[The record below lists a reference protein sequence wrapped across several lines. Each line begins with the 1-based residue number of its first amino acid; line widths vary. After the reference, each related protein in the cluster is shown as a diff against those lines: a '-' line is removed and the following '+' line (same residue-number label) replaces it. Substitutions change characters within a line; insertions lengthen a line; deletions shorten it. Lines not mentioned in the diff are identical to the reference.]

1 MVEWMETLPTL
12 LTVVLGLTLMTNII
26 VQVLKGLLYDRIP
39 TNLLVF
45 LVAVIV
51 TVGTGLALRSY
62 YGVAVTGWSAAGLA
76 ALCFLVAFAAMYG
89 YDKLVQLVEQAGWL
103 KGGTKKE

>member
-1 MVEWMETLPTL
+1 MAEWIEVLPML
-12 LTVVLGLTLMTNII
+12 LTAVLGLTLMTNLI

-51 TVGTGLALRSY
+51 TVSAGLGLWSY
-62 YGVAVTGWSAAGLA
+62 YGVAVTGWGIAGLA
-76 ALCFLVAFAAMYG
+76 ALCFLVAFSAMYG
-89 YDKLVQLVEQAGWL
+89 YDKLMQLVEQAGWL
-103 KGGTKKE
+103 KGGSNKT